1 MEVYSDFFYYS
12 TGVYHYTT
20 GTYEGGHVI
29 LIVGYDDVNQYFI
42 CKNSWGTG
50 WGERGFFRI
59 AYSELN
65 SVTQFGDYTIAYQ
78 DGSSTFLYLHG
89 ISADERNLSRFRRQ
103 RQCHRNGRHW
113 LQLDCICRLSRLDHD
128 HLGRKWFRER
138 HGGLHGH
145 P

>member
-1 MEVYSDFFYYS
+1 MATTAPTVDAIKNALNTYGPVNTTMEVYSDFFYYS

-20 GTYEGGHVI
+20 GTYEGGHAI
-29 LIVGYDDVNQYFI
+29 LIVGYDDANQYFI

-50 WGERGFFRI
+50 WGEQGFFRI

-78 DGSSTFLYLHG
+78 GGPAPPPPSCTYSLSST
-89 ISADERNLSRFRRQ
+89 SADL
-103 RQCHRNGRHW
+103 C
-113 LQLDCICRLSRLDHD
+113 LP
-128 HLGRKWFRER
+128 
-138 HGGLHGH
+138 GGKGTS